1 MLRSLTECATDDL
14 PDFLLKGF
22 RDLKAATGRYPRVL
36 LISNLLGE
44 MMGKR
49 PGVWR
54 LEHAGI
60 WRWCKYLDPSSH
72 HDMDEFGQP
81 A

>member
-1 MLRSLTECATDDL
+1 MRPLTQCTTDDL
-14 PDFLLKGF
+14 PDFLLEGF
-22 RDLKAATGRYPRVL
+22 ADLKAATGHYPRVL
-36 LISNLLGE
+36 LISDLLGE

-54 LEHAGI
+54 LERPGL
-60 WRWCKYLDPSSH
+60 WCWCKYLDLSSH